1 MAVIALDMGG
11 TKIEGAVVLPDGTTA
26 LNCRNLLAGA
36 TGREVA
42 EIAAATARKLI
53 DEAHVLGIDVT
64 AMGVCVPG
72 IVNTVAGTV
81 WAPNVPGWESF
92 PLHHFLSSAIPGID
106 ICIDSDRS
114 CAIYGETWMGSAA
127 NARNAVFFA
136 VGTGIGLGIKVDGRV
151 LHGHADIAGAAG
163 WMALQ
168 TPADLKYK
176 ACGCFEYYASGNGIG
191 ARARGLIR
199 DGAIGCRLPGSKP
212 VEQITS
218 HDVFDA
224 YDHGDDIAVSVLN
237 KAVEM
242 WGMAAANIVSLLNP
256 EVVIWGGGVFGPAV
270 RFIDDIKA
278 EAARWAQPVAMGQVK
293 FVASQASGN
302 PILDGAAYI
311 ALNHKNIL

>member
-53 DEAHVLGIDVT
+53 DEAHVLDIEVT
-64 AMGVCVPG
+64 AVGVCVPG
-72 IVNTVAGTV
+72 IVYSETGTV
-81 WAPNVPGWESF
+81 WAPNVPGWECF
-92 PLHHFLSSAIPGID
+92 PLHHFLTSALPGLPVY
-106 ICIDSDRS
+106 IDSDRS
-114 CAIYGETWMGSAA
+114 CAIYGETWTGVAA
-127 NARNAVFFA
+127 EARNAVFFA
-136 VGTGIGLGIKVDGRV
+136 VGTGIGLGIKIDGHV
-151 LHGHADIAGAAG
+151 IHGHSDIAGAAG

-168 TPADLKYK
+168 TPAELKYK

-199 DGAIGCRLPGSKP
+199 DGAEGCRLPGSKP

-224 YDHGDDIAVSVLN
+224 YDHGDAIATSVLH
-237 KAVEM
+237 KAVKM
-242 WGMAAANIVSLLNP
+242 WGMASANIVSLLNP
-256 EVVIWGGGVFGPAV
+256 EVIIWGGGVFGPAV
-270 RFIDDIKA
+270 RFIDDIRA
-278 EAARWAQPVAMGQVK
+278 EAALWAQPVAMGQVRY
-293 FVASQASGN
+293 VASHASGN
-302 PILDGAAYI
+302 PILQGAAYI
-311 ALNHKNIL
+311 ALNGKQ